1 MRRRIYDRNRAPVG
15 PELVEGLGKGETFSC
30 WYAKDRRPTAPR
42 RPRRAHTPPS
52 GQHRQ
57 VARRYELHEKL
68 GTGSMGEV
76 WAGVD
81 KRDQRE
87 VAVKILR
94 PELVDSCPEAKVR
107 FAREAMVL
115 SKLRSPHVVE
125 LYDFGTDGAVPYMA
139 MELVVGIDLKQ
150 LLTERGWLTP
160 QEVSILVSDAAQG
173 LDAVH
178 RAGIVHRDL
187 KPSNLVIC
195 EVAGE
200 RVAKLIDFG
209 IARPPASAMQLTGLR
224 ILGTAHYMSPE
235 QCRGR
240 RTVDHRA
247 DLWSLAMIA
256 YRALTGYMPFDGAGL
271 QELVETILFG
281 DAPKPSALVPAL
293 TCGVDAFFAKALCKN
308 PDGRFAD
315 ALELAEGLHMV
326 LAPLRSG
333 EFVRPTQLTE
343 PHRGPDR
350 T

>member
-30 WYAKDRRPTAPR
+30 WYAKDRRQAAPP
-42 RPRRAHTPPS
+42 RPRRVHTPPS
-52 GQHRQ
+52 GEHRQ
-57 VARRYELHEKL
+57 VAKRYELHTKL

-76 WAGVD
+76 WAAVD
-81 KRDQRE
+81 KREQRE

-94 PELVDSCPEAKVR
+94 PELVDGCAEAKVR

-125 LYDFGTDGAVPYMA
+125 LYDYGTDGSVPYMA
-139 MELVVGIDLKQ
+139 MELVIGIDLEQ
-150 LLTERGWLTP
+150 LLTDRGWLTP

-178 RAGIVHRDL
+178 RAGVVHRDL

-240 RTVDHRA
+240 RSIDHRA
-247 DLWSLAMIA
+247 DLWSLGVIA
-256 YRALTGYMPFDGAGL
+256 YRALTGYMPFDRNGL
-271 QELVETILFG
+271 QELVEAILFAE
-281 DAPKPSALVPAL
+281 APRPSDLVAEL
-293 TCGVDAFFAKALCKN
+293 TCGVDAFFAKALSKN
-308 PDGRFAD
+308 PADRFAD
-315 ALELAEGLHMV
+315 ALELADGLHMV

-333 EFVRPTQLTE
+333 EFARPAHLTD
-343 PHRGPDR
+343 RG